1 MSFVSARCPELAY
14 KIWLRAKGLSREAM
28 DLQESMEEIE
38 AASKSDLEISQNE
51 LARYD
56 GMLTD
61 LTNKESLKAK
71 EIADLAGKEIDAQME
86 VEEAKN
92 KLAQIQSLLKEARSE
107 EARNKTAITDIKV
120 AMN

>member
-1 MSFVSARCPELAY
+1 MYFVLARCPELAY
-14 KIWLRAKGLSREAM
+14 KVWLKAKGLSREAM
-28 DLQESMEEIE
+28 DLQKSMEEIE
-38 AASKSDLEISQNE
+38 AASKSDLEISRNE

-56 GMLTD
+56 GVLTD

-86 VEEAKN
+86 VDEAKN
-92 KLAQIQSLLKEARSE
+92 KLAQIQTLLKEARSE
-107 EARNKTAITDIKV
+107 EAQNKTAITDIKV